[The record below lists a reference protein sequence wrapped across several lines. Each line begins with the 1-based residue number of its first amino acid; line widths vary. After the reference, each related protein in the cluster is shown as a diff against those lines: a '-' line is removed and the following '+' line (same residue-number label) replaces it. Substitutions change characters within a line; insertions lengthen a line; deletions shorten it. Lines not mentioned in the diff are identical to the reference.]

1 MDWLLL
7 AALGIIW
14 AAFLIPSGTRKKHSP
29 NVSVEEF
36 EHNMDLLAD
45 TERGR
50 WVITPRKGV
59 AFIGARARERARVR
73 ERRRR
78 VLTFLLEATGLAF
91 LIGLFPP
98 LHGVWLAA
106 GGLGL
111 LTIGY
116 IWLLLR
122 LKQVEYGVP
131 TREQAGPRRVSRYR
145 AAARNGYE
153 AGRRYVAEPQSR
165 MPKPSFGGL
174 TAVSEGDDELV
185 QVFVTGD
192 PVRA

>member
-59 AFIGARARERARVR
+59 AFIGARARERARVPHCR
-73 ERRRR
+73 
-78 VLTFLLEATGLAF
+78 
-91 LIGLFPP
+91 
-98 LHGVWLAA
+98 
-106 GGLGL
+106 
-111 LTIGY
+111 
-116 IWLLLR
+116 
-122 LKQVEYGVP
+122 Q
-131 TREQAGPRRVSRYR
+131 
-145 AAARNGYE
+145 
-153 AGRRYVAEPQSR
+153 
-165 MPKPSFGGL
+165 
-174 TAVSEGDDELV
+174 
-185 QVFVTGD
+185 
-192 PVRA
+192 